1 MVTAGDGIPF
11 FDVVFAQR
19 ACREYADD
27 PVDDE
32 TVELIMRAGTHA
44 PSAENK
50 QPWEFVVVRDPASQK
65 VIHDCVEAAW
75 HDYAREMSEP
85 RLTPELFKEV
95 DYGQAGGGYRTA
107 PVLVVVCAD
116 MERGLAST
124 APASIF
130 PCVQNM
136 LLAAAALGFASA
148 LTTIGTHAKDE
159 LRELLALP
167 ETVVP
172 MAILPIGR
180 PARKPG
186 PPKRMPVA
194 EHAHRDRYGEPWT
207 TR

>member
-1 MVTAGDGIPF
+1 MVTARAGMPF

-19 ACREYADD
+19 ACREYADS
-27 PVDDE
+27 PVEDE
-32 TVELIMRAGTHA
+32 VVELIMSTGTHA

-50 QPWEFVVVRDPASQK
+50 QPWEFIVVRDAASQK

-75 HDYAREMSEP
+75 NDYAREMSEP

-116 MERGLAST
+116 MVRGLEST

-159 LRELLALP
+159 LRELLDLP
-167 ETVVP
+167 ESVVP

-180 PARKPG
+180 PARKLG
-186 PPKRMPVA
+186 PPKRSPIA
-194 EHAHRDRYGEPWT
+194 QHAHRDRYGEPW
-207 TR
+207 

>member
-1 MVTAGDGIPF
+1 MSTSPGGLAF
-11 FDVVFAQR
+11 FDLVFAQR
-19 ACREYADD
+19 ACREYADE

-50 QPWEFVVVRDPASQK
+50 QPWEFIVVRDPHAQK
-65 VIHDCVEAAW
+65 VLHDCVEEAW
-75 HDYAREMSEP
+75 NDARELERP

-95 DYGQAGGGYRTA
+95 DYGQGGGGYRTA

-116 MERGLAST
+116 MERGLPST

-136 LLAAAALGFASA
+136 LLAAAALGYASA

-167 ETVVP
+167 EAVTP

-180 PARKPG
+180 PARVPG
-186 PPKRMPVA
+186 PPRRAPVA
-194 EHAHRDRYGEPWT
+194 QHAHRDRYGEPW
-207 TR
+207 

>member
-1 MVTAGDGIPF
+1 MATGPDGMPF

-19 ACREYADD
+19 ACREYADE

-32 TVELIMRAGTHA
+32 IVELIMRAGTHA

-50 QPWEFVVVRDPASQK
+50 QPWEFIVVRDEASQK

-75 HDYAREMSEP
+75 NNYAREMSEP
-85 RLTPELFKEV
+85 RLTPDLFKEV
-95 DYGQAGGGYRTA
+95 DFGQAGGGYRTA

-116 MERGLAST
+116 IERGLQST

-136 LLAAAALGFASA
+136 LLATAALGYASA

-159 LRELLALP
+159 LRELLDLP

-180 PARKPG
+180 PARELG
-186 PPKRMPVA
+186 APKRAPVSD
-194 EHAHRDRYGEPWT
+194 HAHRDRYGERW
-207 TR
+207 